1 MNKKHLLSDGCY
13 DAPALD
19 ALTVKVESGF
29 ALSSSSSLEDVPE
42 KDADDEF

>member
-29 ALSSSSSLEDVPE
+29 ALSSSFEDIPE